1 MSLIIKKSYRLQSKS
16 TPAEAMLHNRSF
28 VETITIPFLVLLMTV
43 LFSCKKNDTEKTPV
57 DHTQMVT
64 AKGQT
69 IGTAVT
75 KMIGPA
81 GGAVSSADGNV
92 SIIIPSGALTKDESI
107 SIQEVTNQLP
117 GAHGKI
123 YRLLPHN
130 IVFQKP
136 ASITVKYNDDSI
148 RNTVPEM
155 LGLVYQDEHGKWF
168 HANEP
173 VLNKQNHTLTVM
185 TTHFS
190 DWGYFPYL
198 FIEPSVETVD
208 PNAQLDLRVM
218 ATTPEDYQDVA
229 LMDSLPLN
237 EPILAPASYC
247 GAWSYSGEGSLS
259 GNENTA
265 HYHAP
270 NSVPK
275 GNPESASVSIKM
287 HRKGQFLL
295 VANIYIR
302 SDLHIHYMQVDE
314 TDINAGG
321 TNYPSRLYLYGSFG
335 SDPGVGKRTVKLNNT
350 PVTVA
355 FWTPALIACDIPSS
369 GPYSSGMVEV
379 QTGNKTTSKML
390 NEWTVTLQYGEK
402 QSPDGALTK
411 KTNLILHLR
420 GDAEGSISNGQ
431 TNMVQET
438 SLNQMS
444 KGVINVTGGSFT
456 TQVSGDGCGT
466 YNVNWDPLKDL
477 ELARKKS
484 SEQGDGLYGTVVN
497 NPNGFDV
504 KLYFIATD
512 ALMTHRKYTACAG
525 GGSLNN
531 VAETIDL
538 QGYKE
543 VVIPLR
549 FSESKSNATI
559 LAGTMPEKP
568 CPAASGL
575 FWDVQ
580 SLPANV
586 FKASLKWD
594 AVRPKFN

>member
-1 MSLIIKKSYRLQSKS
+1 
-16 TPAEAMLHNRSF
+16 
-28 VETITIPFLVLLMTV
+28 
-43 LFSCKKNDTEKTPV
+43 
-57 DHTQMVT
+57 
-64 AKGQT
+64 
-69 IGTAVT
+69 
-75 KMIGPA
+75 
-81 GGAVSSADGNV
+81 
-92 SIIIPSGALTKDESI
+92 
-107 SIQEVTNQLP
+107 
-117 GAHGKI
+117 
-123 YRLLPHN
+123 
-130 IVFQKP
+130 
-136 ASITVKYNDDSI
+136 
-148 RNTVPEM
+148 
-155 LGLVYQDEHGKWF
+155 
-168 HANEP
+168 
-173 VLNKQNHTLTVM
+173 
-185 TTHFS
+185 
-190 DWGYFPYL
+190 
-198 FIEPSVETVD
+198 
-208 PNAQLDLRVM
+208 
-218 ATTPEDYQDVA
+218 
-229 LMDSLPLN
+229 
-237 EPILAPASYC
+237 
-247 GAWSYSGEGSLS
+247 
-259 GNENTA
+259 
-265 HYHAP
+265 
-270 NSVPK
+270 
-275 GNPESASVSIKM
+275 
-287 HRKGQFLL
+287 
-295 VANIYIR
+295 
-302 SDLHIHYMQVDE
+302 
-314 TDINAGG
+314 
-321 TNYPSRLYLYGSFG
+321 
-335 SDPGVGKRTVKLNNT
+335 
-350 PVTVA
+350 
-355 FWTPALIACDIPSS
+355 
-369 GPYSSGMVEV
+369 
-379 QTGNKTTSKML
+379 ML

-466 YNVNWDPLKDL
+466 YTVNWDPLKDL